1 MNRNIRPVHS
11 MSLPNLEDDTDPRR
25 RNTVPMSELTREELD
40 AKLEIIE
47 LRMDARVASI
57 ESRCAGIESKIDSFI
72 AVQKEQMKLTEHRL
86 KTFEDDHAEYRK
98 DFKNLKL
105 TIVVTAI
112 SAVLAIVI
120 GVASFNAT
128 LTSNMLGAFQAG
140 KEATSP
146 PPVIPVNR

>member
-1 MNRNIRPVHS
+1 MNSILRSVKSERLSARN
-11 MSLPNLEDDTDPRR
+11 DDIQAAG
-25 RNTVPMSELTREELD
+25 RNTEPMSEITRQELD
-40 AKLEIIE
+40 AKLENIE
-47 LRMDARVASI
+47 LRMDARVAS
-57 ESRCAGIESKIDSFI
+57 IESKIDSFI

-86 KTFEDDHAEYRK
+86 KKFEDDHDEYRK

-128 LTSNMLGAFQAG
+128 LTSNMLSAFQAG
-140 KEATSP
+140 KEVTSP
-146 PPVIPVNR
+146 PPVIPVSK